1 MLPILRAQQS
11 QPVSQ
16 SAKLPYASPLPPVSY
31 KTAETTDELEQS
43 YRLLHDNYVEQGYM
57 FPHPS
62 GLRVTIFNALPTTR
76 TFIAV
81 NAGRVVSCLT
91 LVPDSPLGLP
101 MDDIYREELDGL
113 RRSGRRMAEVSGL
126 ATDRSVCEAGCTI
139 LLNLVK
145 CLYAQALASG
155 LDDIC
160 IAVNPSHKRF
170 YETGLGFRVLGDL
183 KTYSSVNYAPA
194 YALRLE
200 VRAFASNARAANS
213 RLYRSLSRDLEEFS
227 KVVRLENDPTMSE
240 TMLNHFFC
248 RRTDIFARANHEVVD
263 FVRRQYPC
271 YNFAK
276 FIGRPK

>member
-76 TFIAV
+76 TFVAV
-81 NAGRVVSCLT
+81 KAESVVSCLT
-91 LVPDSPLGLP
+91 LIPDSPLGLP
-101 MDDIYREELDGL
+101 MDEIYRDELEGL
-113 RRSGRRMAEVSGL
+113 RRSGRRIAEVSGL

-155 LDDIC
+155 IDDIC
-160 IAVNPSHKRF
+160 IAVNPCHKRF
-170 YETGLGFRVLGDL
+170 YETGLGFCVLGDL

-200 VRAFASNARAANS
+200 ARAFVSNARTGNS

-248 RRTDIFARANHEVVD
+248 RKTDILSRANHEVVD

-276 FIGRPK
+276 FLERPN